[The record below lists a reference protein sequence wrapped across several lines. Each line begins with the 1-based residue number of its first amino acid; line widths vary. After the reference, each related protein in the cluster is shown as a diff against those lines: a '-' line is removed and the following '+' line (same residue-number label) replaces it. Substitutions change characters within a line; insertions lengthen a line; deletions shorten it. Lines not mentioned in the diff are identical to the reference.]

1 VPAAVVRDDVVTATE
16 DPRLSHLFEPVGAG
30 GLAPRSPWSFR

>member
-1 VPAAVVRDDVVTATE
+1 VATVPSN
-16 DPRLSHLFEPVGAG
+16 PRLHALFEPVGVG